1 MKTIHAV
8 CGLALLIFLLLFS
21 IAGVNSALNVCEPLQ
36 VYTETLTGEPLLF
49 LRLAVVV
56 LTLTLIYLLS
66 FGRGRRRD
74 SQLQFRTE
82 GGTVEVSLSAAAS
95 YLSRL
100 KKEFAAVVSL
110 DPKLRIKGQG
120 LCVTMKTGIKSGTRI
135 PELSNLIQQRARQC
149 LSEDL
154 GLENIVD
161 IKIAISEISGPPPSP
176 EADSAIIHVEDR
188 EEERD

>member
-1 MKTIHAV
+1 MKTIHAI
-8 CGLALLIFLLLFS
+8 CALALLVFILLFS
-21 IAGVNSALNVCEPLQ
+21 LAGINSALQFSEALQ
-36 VYTETLTGEPLLF
+36 VYSDTLTGEPLLF
-49 LRLAVVV
+49 LRLALVV

-120 LCVTMKTGIKSGTRI
+120 LAVTMKTGIKSGTRI

-176 EADSAIIHVEDR
+176 EGDSSVIHVEDR